1 MKENKNRDVKLPF
14 KETKN
19 IVANALKKY
28 VNKSKKDNEVC

>member
-28 VNKSKKDNEVC
+28 IINQKKIMRLF